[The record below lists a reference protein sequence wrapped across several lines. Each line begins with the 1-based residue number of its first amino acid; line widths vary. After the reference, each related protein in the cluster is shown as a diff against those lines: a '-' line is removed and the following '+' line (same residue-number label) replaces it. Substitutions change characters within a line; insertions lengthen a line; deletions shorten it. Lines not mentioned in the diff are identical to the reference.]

1 MFHGYDY
8 ILKSQAWEPVDF
20 GSYMYISETKIKKK
34 HLYFKYFEDQDCYNL
49 TKKEAVATKDP
60 ESTIKLS
67 TVIYPAS
74 SLSKKLDL

>member
-20 GSYMYISETKIKKK
+20 GSYMYISETKKTKK

-49 TKKEAVATKDP
+49 TKKEAVTTKDP